1 MNKWKKIDEDKGYNY
16 TQKLVN
22 GEITISEANKF
33 IEEHLALETD
43 QTTFIIPDKCHSYN
57 IDCREVEN
65 IFEFIKRIQLILFS
79 VFYYKQR
86 FYEVG
91 QIPQPGQEET
101 KEQYLEDVSKI
112 LIPVIKTLKDDGVVA
127 INVADTYEE
136 GKPLKIPYLF
146 IEYIEKRESV

>member
-1 MNKWKKIDEDKGYNY
+1 M
-16 TQKLVN
+16 
-22 GEITISEANKF
+22 
-33 IEEHLALETD
+33 
-43 QTTFIIPDKCHSYN
+43 DKCHSYN

-65 IFEFIKRIQLILFS
+65 IFELIKRIQLILFS

-136 GKPLKIPYLF
+136 GKPLKIPYLL
-146 IEYIEKRESV
+146 IEYIEKYTDLKIKIDLKIELST